1 MKIRLTDDNNVLR
14 RKTIDLQPGL
24 TVLIGCNGAG
34 KTTVLDGIE
43 DWACSRRND
52 VLCFSYNDR
61 SRGGHTLI
69 EHFIM
74 RHDSSSAA
82 HMLFSSEGERIV
94 EGIWHFVCGLKKK
107 LQNAEGKDVV
117 IIFDAIDSGMSLDV
131 ISDFKA
137 MLHRSID
144 ERSVACRDLY
154 VIVAA
159 ISYGMCRGERC
170 FDVST
175 WSYCENLAWD
185 QYEDLIFRSREWKD
199 KRDKRRYENQ
209 NRKRRQKVSEE

>member
-1 MKIRLTDDNNVLR
+1 MKIKLNDDNDVLR
-14 RKTIDLQPGL
+14 RKTIDLQPGI
-24 TVLIGCNGAG
+24 TVLVGCNGSG
-34 KTTVLDGIE
+34 KTTILGDI
-43 DWACSRRND
+43 DQACSRKDD
-52 VLCFSYNDR
+52 VLCFLYNDR
-61 SRGGHTLI
+61 FQGGSTLI
-69 EHFIM
+69 SKFVMTQRM
-74 RHDSSSAA
+74 REAA
-82 HMLFSSEGERIV
+82 SMVFASEGERIV
-94 EGIWHFVCGLKKK
+94 DGIGQFVSGLKKS
-107 LQNAEGKDVV
+107 LQNAAGKDVV

-131 ISDFKA
+131 ISEFKA

-144 ERSVACRDLY
+144 KRSFACRDLY
-154 VIVAA
+154 ILVAA